1 MKERLMNIGV
11 VSEDEADKIVQFF
24 NECYGGT
31 NEQME
36 DAIIDALNNVGYPN
50 IVPLSELS
58 EVFDNM
64 MGTQYD
70 ISSLKKQIKHCKNP
84 LQKKQLET
92 QLNDA
97 YKYYKSRT

>member
-1 MKERLMNIGV
+1 MKDRLMNIGV

-24 NECYGGT
+24 NECYGET
-31 NEQME
+31 DEQME
-36 DAIIDALNNVGYPN
+36 DAIIAALNNVPD
-50 IVPLSELS
+50 IVPLSGLS

-64 MGTQYD
+64 IETQYD

-84 LQKKQLET
+84 LQKKHLER